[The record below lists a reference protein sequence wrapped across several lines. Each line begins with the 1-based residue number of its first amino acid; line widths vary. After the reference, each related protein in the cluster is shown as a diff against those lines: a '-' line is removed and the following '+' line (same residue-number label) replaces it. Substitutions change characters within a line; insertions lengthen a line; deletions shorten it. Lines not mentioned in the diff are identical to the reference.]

1 MIETFNIIL
10 LNNLPWIFWPSGDWN
25 WLYALI
31 ITAVIG
37 AIIILIVQILK
48 KRGE

>member
-1 MIETFNIIL
+1 MNLDYDIIL
-10 LNNLPWIFWPSGDWN
+10 ANHIALPLSPPGDWN

-37 AIIILIVQILK
+37 AIIIIIIWYLK
-48 KRGE
+48 KRD